1 MRARRYRP
9 VPLVLALVLTCA
21 SIAQTTRPARSSWP
35 DVVAALADA
44 LVDESGE
51 ATVSS
56 LLGGAEIRR
65 FDRADAD
72 DSAALRTALNGTLVV
87 AAHGYLGVPN
97 TLASDLAV
105 DFQNSPVVPEEIRAE
120 LVPQDDAHA
129 KRANITAA
137 QWVHNSLQPATVQ
150 PVGVIALLRREPVD
164 SANSSLDAYTLKFVL
179 LKAEYLSGGQL
190 RITHVVYGDTRHIIR

>member
-1 MRARRYRP
+1 MQVRLLYSGTLLFAVALTYVAR
-9 VPLVLALVLTCA
+9 
-21 SIAQTTRPARSSWP
+21 AQTTKPARVPWP
-35 DVVAALADA
+35 ELVARLADA
-44 LVDESGE
+44 LVEERDEASVSNLLSG
-51 ATVSS
+51 A
-56 LLGGAEIRR
+56 GIRR
-65 FDRADAD
+65 FDRAESEDV
-72 DSAALRTALNGTLVV
+72 SAFRSALQGTLVV

-97 TLASDLAV
+97 SLASDLAV
-105 DFQNSPVVPEEIRAE
+105 DFQNSPVVPEEIRSE

-137 QWVHNSLQPATVQ
+137 QWVHNSIQPATVQ

-179 LKAEYLSGGQL
+179 LKAEYHSGGQL